1 MVVKTTGRKKNGL
14 TLKVCPVLLL
24 VVKVKIEPNILG
36 YSSMSLPFTEDT
48 GLLRQLPIMSQ
59 FPFSSGACADLP
71 PARLQ
76 YIQQMF
82 AEVIGGG
89 DPGSGSTD
97 AGRTPEQTMRWI
109 HDRLF
114 VEGWQIAAVRAELL
128 RARQNVRA
136 IAVTSGK
143 GGVGKTTFAV
153 NLAVACAMEGQRV
166 LLFDADFGLA
176 NVHVFAG
183 VNPKATILEVVD
195 GRARLADI
203 VVPGPGGVQVI
214 CGASGVGRLANLD
227 LRTVEALGRELMQVA
242 ADFDVLVIDTGA
254 GVSSTVTHFLGLA
267 QEAVVVSTPNLAA
280 TLDAYGVLKVAHEAG
295 LKTTMKLLVNQAED
309 FNEAKTV
316 LGRIVGCA
324 SRFLKTTPRSL
335 GFLERDPAFEQA
347 CHHRQ
352 PLVLSDSTNL
362 NALRIAAMAGQLVPS
377 LARIVPLP
385 ESPREPDLSLP
396 AENRLSTT
404 I

>member
-1 MVVKTTGRKKNGL
+1 
-14 TLKVCPVLLL
+14 
-24 VVKVKIEPNILG
+24 
-36 YSSMSLPFTEDT
+36 
-48 GLLRQLPIMSQ
+48 
-59 FPFSSGACADLP
+59 
-71 PARLQ
+71 
-76 YIQQMF
+76 
-82 AEVIGGG
+82 
-89 DPGSGSTD
+89 
-97 AGRTPEQTMRWI
+97 
-109 HDRLF
+109 
-114 VEGWQIAAVRAELL
+114 
-128 RARQNVRA
+128 
-136 IAVTSGK
+136 
-143 GGVGKTTFAV
+143 V

-203 VVPGPGGVQVI
+203 VVPGRGRAGDLR
-214 CGASGVGRLANLD
+214 GVGRGAAGESRSPD
-227 LRTVEALGRELMQVA
+227 GRSA
-242 ADFDVLVIDTGA
+242 GARIDAGGGGFRRAVIDTGA

-347 CHHRQ
+347 CHQRQ